1 MINEGLRIMALYDD
15 YFTNE
20 DKPFAENLNDALLL
34 SNVFDMTVDVEA
46 PLMFSN
52 KTWVSTTS
60 PRKCGVSIL
69 TLKEGLPSGVS
80 VGTDSSTGNS
90 TLTGTGTVK
99 LSWYPN
105 FNSFGKFKAITW
117 ENTGT
122 IVVNLKTSDGATI
135 ASNIS
140 KGNIENQSSEL
151 RTLQE
156 IIIEIVFTNATLK
169 SLTVT
174 MENKQQERY
183 GATVGIT
190 DVTGLDDAITAINSK
205 DTQQDVQIADLIN
218 ANNEIFNYELSSSN
232 YNPHINETITI
243 TCTCKNILGNPIP
256 NKELTLMMNGVEQGT
271 STTNANGIA
280 TWSITF
286 DDWGNKHFHIG
297 NATLDLTVTGWKH
310 IAKYS
315 TDRIALYSD
324 GKWGMVVISGS
335 WSNSTTGEVVLGT
348 INSEYSPFSNVSTN
362 YSYGANSYQ
371 AVYTAGTNICIN
383 RRGTGE
389 YGVYCTLYFR
399 LANPKY

>member
-1 MINEGLRIMALYDD
+1 MVLYDD

-105 FNSFGKFKAITW
+105 FNSFGKFKAISW

-156 IIIEIVFTNATLK
+156 IIIELVFTNATLK

-174 MENKQQERY
+174 MENKSQNRY
-183 GATVGIT
+183 GATVSIYDISSIT
-190 DVTGLDDAITAINSK
+190 LEPVT
-205 DTQQDVQIADLIN
+205 VYYAD
-218 ANNEIFNYELSSSN
+218 
-232 YNPHINETITI
+232 
-243 TCTCKNILGNPIP
+243 
-256 NKELTLMMNGVEQGT
+256 GT
-271 STTNANGIA
+271 S
-280 TWSITF
+280 
-286 DDWGNKHFHIG
+286 K
-297 NATLDLTVTGWKH
+297 
-310 IAKYS
+310 
-315 TDRIALYSD
+315 
-324 GKWGMVVISGS
+324 
-335 WSNSTTGEVVLGT
+335 T
-348 INSEYSPFSNVSTN
+348 INLV
-362 YSYGANSYQ
+362 
-371 AVYTAGTNICIN
+371 
-383 RRGTGE
+383 
-389 YGVYCTLYFR
+389 LYE
-399 LANPKY
+399 

>member
-15 YFTNE
+15 YFTND

-46 PLMFSN
+46 PKMFIN
-52 KTWVSTTS
+52 KTWLSTTS

-90 TLTGTGTVK
+90 TLNGTGTVK

-117 ENTGT
+117 EAEGDIT
-122 IVVNLKTSDGATI
+122 INLKTSNGTTI
-135 ASNIS
+135 ASNIN
-140 KGNIENQSSEL
+140 KGTIENQSSEL

-156 IIIEIVFTNATLK
+156 IVIEIVFTNATLK

-174 MENKQQERY
+174 MENKSQDRY
-183 GATVGIT
+183 GATVGIS
-190 DVTGLDDAITAINSK
+190 DVTRLDDTISAIETKN
-205 DTQQDVQIADLIN
+205 TQQDTRLNSIEGIN
-218 ANNEIFNYELSSSN
+218 STIYNYEIISSN
-232 YNPHINETITI
+232 YNVEIGSNITI
-243 TCTCKNILGNPIP
+243 SCHCTDIKGVNVIG
-256 NKELTLMMNGVEQGT
+256 KVLTLKRNGTTVGT
-271 STTNANGIA
+271 STTNQQGVA
-280 TWSITF
+280 TWNVNCNEWGLQDFRVENTSIQV
-286 DDWGNKHFHIG
+286 N
-297 NATLDLTVTGWKH
+297 VTGWKH

-315 TDRIALYSD
+315 TDRIELHSD
-324 GKWGMVVISGS
+324 GKWGMVVISGE
-335 WSNSTTGEVVLGT
+335 WSKSTTGEVVLGT

-362 YSYGANSYQ
+362 YSYGAKSYQ

-383 RRGTGE
+383 RTGTGA

-399 LANPKY
+399 LKKPKY